1 MGFSFDVSVSALTVF
16 FQGLL
21 SFFSPC
27 VLPLIPIYIGYL
39 SGGTGKIG
47 EDGKIHFKRS
57 KVMVHTLCFVLGVSF
72 AFFLLG
78 LGFSA
83 VGTFLKDNQI
93 WFAAYWLLY
102 LVCINW
108 DFWEKVI
115 FLEKREGF
123 LFGWIYLPCHR

>member
-78 LGFSA
+78 LGFSC
-83 VGTFLKDNQI
+83 GGNF
-93 WFAAYWLLY
+93 F
-102 LVCINW
+102 
-108 DFWEKVI
+108 
-115 FLEKREGF
+115 EG
-123 LFGWIYLPCHR
+123 